1 MGHIQAL
8 NIATITNSY
17 EPNNIKILI
26 AFIILFGNFC
36 FWTEVDKVTEQNP
49 HQKMKTDL
57 SKPNTA
63 SNKTKVKRTTPTPS
77 VEDYLRRTLHAENR
91 GKK

>member
-26 AFIILFGNFC
+26 AFIILFDNFC
-36 FWTEVDKVTEQNP
+36 FWIEVDKVTEQTP
-49 HQKMKTDL
+49 HQKMKADL

-63 SNKTKVKRTTPTPS
+63 SNKTKVKRTTPHPFGG
-77 VEDYLRRTLHAENR
+77 R
-91 GKK
+91 